1 MKYTISV
8 LVENEFGVLTRVSG
22 LFSGRGYNIDSLTVA
37 ETLDPHVSRITLVT
51 SGNTADIEQIMKQIN
66 KLVNVIKVRH
76 MTAEDSA
83 LRQLA
88 YIKVAIN
95 QKNRLEVIKSIELLS
110 GEIVDVD
117 DKCCVVELRGNDEK
131 IQNALKLLKAYGILE
146 FVQSG
151 TVAIHKGKKVM
162 G

>member
-117 DKCCVVELRGNDEK
+117 DKCCIVELRGNDEK

>member
-88 YIKVAIN
+88 YIKVAIS

-117 DKCCVVELRGNDEK
+117 DKCCIVELRGNDEK

>member
-66 KLVNVIKVRH
+66 KLVNVIRVRH
-76 MTAEDSA
+76 MTAEDSS

-131 IQNALKLLKAYGILE
+131 IQNALQLLKAYGILE